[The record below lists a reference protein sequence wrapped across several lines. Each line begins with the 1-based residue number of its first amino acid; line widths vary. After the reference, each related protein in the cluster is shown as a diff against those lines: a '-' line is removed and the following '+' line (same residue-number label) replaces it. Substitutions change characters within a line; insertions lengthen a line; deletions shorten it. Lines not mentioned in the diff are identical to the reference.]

1 MIKKLQAL
9 KAKKGFTLVELI
21 VVIAIIGVLAA
32 ILVPTMLGYVTSSR
46 VTSANSTAAS
56 MKNNIDSF
64 LTTCDTNGYGMLK
77 GSANNSTITVVVD
90 GGAWTVKFSD
100 VTKFKGGNGTAANGM
115 TWADMTAGLKKGE
128 SKVGK
133 TNPAQLLA
141 IELADLFPEIQTAS
155 IKAYVEA
162 GKCLALAY
170 TADKGTAMSQAA
182 SETAADTDDCPGFRT
197 GTASA
202 PGGWIADTN
211 GVVKYG
217 WDNSTA
223 GVSKT
228 GLIVGTAP
236 IVPLG

>member
-9 KAKKGFTLVELI
+9 KKKKGFTLVELI

-46 VTSANSTAAS
+46 VTSANSTASS

-64 LTTCDTNGYGMLK
+64 LTSCDTSSYGMLK
-77 GSANNSTITVVVD
+77 GSANNSTITIVVD
-90 GGAWTVKFSD
+90 SGAWKVTLGTVGS
-100 VTKFKGGNGTAANGM
+100 FKNANGM
-115 TWADMTAGLKKGE
+115 TWATMTSGVKKGA
-128 SKVGK
+128 SKVGVA
-133 TNPAQLLA
+133 NPAALLA

-155 IKAYVEA
+155 IYAYVEA
-162 GKCLALAY
+162 GKCLGLAY
-170 TADKGTAMSQAA
+170 TADKGTAMTPATTVTSGDD
-182 SETAADTDDCPGFRT
+182 SDCPGFRT
-197 GTASA
+197 GTADA
-202 PGGWIADTN
+202 PGGWIADDDT
-211 GVVKYG
+211 GTVKFS

-236 IVPLG
+236 IVNLG